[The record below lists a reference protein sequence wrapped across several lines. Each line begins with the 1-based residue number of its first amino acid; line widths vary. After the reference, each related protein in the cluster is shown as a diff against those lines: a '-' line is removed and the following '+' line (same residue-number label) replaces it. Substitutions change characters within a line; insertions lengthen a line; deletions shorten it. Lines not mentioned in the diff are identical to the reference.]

1 MIIDNKEYA
10 LTGSQIEDLAERIKE
25 NASGVVSNSG
35 EITTINEKI
44 PAQATAQNQLADKDF
59 VNSSVATNTAN
70 FVGTFNTIEELEA
83 VQNPTNN
90 DYGFVIG
97 TDQAGNTVYNR
108 YKFNGSAWAFEYA
121 LNNSSFTADQWAAIQ
136 SGITAGLVTKLSN
149 IPADAE
155 ANTIDSISVN
165 GVAQTPDANKN
176 VDLTIEGGVK
186 TLTADDYNYPTTGT
200 KTEIALWLL
209 QPGIYKIAEGVAYEI
224 VFNSGIITAENDF
237 VAINSK
243 TNFKSILALPKGL
256 QGTLVYVN
264 SSGQRI
270 NSDNFSSKTVI
281 QLLTRA
287 DIANSLGSTSTVDPL
302 SANQGRI
309 LNNNIGNLTT
319 LTTTAKTS
327 AVAAI
332 NELDSELDNTKPLS
346 GSAAPTTSTEGTLGQ
361 TYIDT
366 STGDIYYLS
375 EIDETTSPSTYTWE
389 KIATGSGV
397 NVVQTTGT
405 STTDVMSQNAT
416 SSLVYLDPSEKVQIR
431 IGNGAQSNGI
441 YAIGIG
447 RSARGNCWG
456 AIAIGDGATTA
467 NNGLS
472 VGHSIAIGEST
483 LANGGYATAL
493 GYDSEAQGRGSIAIG
508 AFSHVANV
516 SSNQG
521 VIQVGLNAASSAE
534 QSSYGYNGSAYRLL
548 RGLYDPQSDND
559 AATKGYVDSLIAS
572 LEARIA
578 ALEGN

>member
-186 TLTADDYNYPTTGT
+186 TLTAEDYDWPESGT
-200 KTEIALWLL
+200 KRGVNISNLAS
-209 QPGIYKIAEGVAYEI
+209 GIYT
-224 VFNSGIITAENDF
+224 TAEDTTYIYKQGVPEIYINKGACIIVANDG
-237 VAINSK
+237 VTNSK
-243 TNFKSILALPKGL
+243 RF
-256 QGTLVYVN
+256 YVFGKN
-264 SSGQRI
+264 NGIMIFDEAASGSGSAWR
-270 NSDNFSSKTVI
+270 S
-281 QLLTRA
+281 LLGA
-287 DIANSLGSTSTVDPL
+287 YDVLNSTSTDRSL

-309 LNNNIGNLTT
+309 LNARIGDLTS

-332 NELDSELDNTKPLS
+332 NELDSELDNAKPLS